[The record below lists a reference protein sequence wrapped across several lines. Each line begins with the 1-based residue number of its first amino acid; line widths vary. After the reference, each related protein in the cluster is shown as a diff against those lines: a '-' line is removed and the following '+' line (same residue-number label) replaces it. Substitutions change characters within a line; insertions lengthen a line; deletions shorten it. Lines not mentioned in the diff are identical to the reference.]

1 MSPNPVRS
9 LKDLINLHRLYKGIK
24 KASDFVSKSKKITP
38 EQAQLILRTM
48 VLTAPYSKNENK
60 YKFNK

>member
-9 LKDLINLHRLYKGIK
+9 LKDTINLHRLYKGIT
-24 KASDFVSKSKKITP
+24 KASEFVAISKNITP
-38 EQAQLILRTM
+38 EQAQSMLKAI

-60 YKFNK
+60 FN